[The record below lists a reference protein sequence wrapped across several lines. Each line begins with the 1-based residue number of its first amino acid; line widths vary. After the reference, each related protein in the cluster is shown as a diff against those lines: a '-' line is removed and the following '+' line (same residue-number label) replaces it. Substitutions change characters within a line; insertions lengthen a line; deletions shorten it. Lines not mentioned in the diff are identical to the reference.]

1 MATLLLVVIYISF
14 IGLGIPDSLFGAAWP
29 AIYGEFSLPISFGSF
44 VTVTISCCTVVS
56 SVLSSRVIGRFGTNK
71 VSAVSTALTAL
82 GLFGFSCAGSFP
94 WLILCA
100 IPLGLGA
107 GAIDTALNNY
117 VALHY
122 SATHMSF
129 LHCFYGVGVS
139 LSPYILSLVISGP
152 AGWRGGYRVALCIQL
167 CITALMFLT
176 LPVWAKAHG
185 KESGG
190 GEGRRLRSFAHP
202 GGAAHP
208 RWKGMC
214 LLFITSVGIDTTCGT
229 WGSTFLVEY
238 KHMAADQAAGMVT
251 FYYIGMA
258 LGRFLSGVLASRLH
272 SWKIIRL
279 GQWGAG
285 RGGGGAVAA
294 RPGHGL
300 RSGIV
305 FGGIGQRPAVP
316 QLQLPYPGELRP
328 PALPVRHGGADG
340 LLLCGLHGHP
350 YPLRGAGPADH
361 RGAAAPLPAGVL
373 CGDGPGH
380 LEGKAHFACAL
391 LKEKRQLPGISGGC
405 LF

>member
-71 VSAVSTALTAL
+71 VSAFSTALTAL

-190 GEGRRLRSFAHP
+190 GEDVVSEALPIREVLRIP
-202 GGAAHP
+202 GV
-208 RWKGMC
+208 KGMC
-214 LLFITSVGIDTTCGT
+214 LLFITSVGIETTCGT

-258 LGRFLSGVLASRLH
+258 LGRFLSG
-272 SWKIIRL
+272 
-279 GQWGAG
+279 
-285 RGGGGAVAA
+285 
-294 RPGHGL
+294 
-300 RSGIV
+300 
-305 FGGIGQRPAVP
+305 
-316 QLQLPYPGELRP
+316 QLQLPHPGELRP
-328 PALPVRHGGADG
+328 PALPVRPGGADG

-350 YPLRGAGPADH
+350 YPLWGAGPADH

-405 LF
+405 IF

>member
-190 GEGRRLRSFAHP
+190 GEDVVS
-202 GGAAHP
+202 
-208 RWKGMC
+208 
-214 LLFITSVGIDTTCGT
+214 ITSVGIETTCGT

-279 GQWGAG
+279 GQWVLGA
-285 RGGGGAVAA
+285 AVVVLLLPAPA
-294 RPGHGL
+294 TVSAVGL
-300 RSGIV
+300 FLVGLGNGPLFPNFNYLTPESFGPQRSQSVMGVQMAFSYVGSMGIPTL
-305 FGGIGQRPAVP
+305 FGVLGQLTTV
-316 QLQLPYPGELRP
+316 
-328 PALPVRHGGADG
+328 G
-340 LLLCGLHGHP
+340 LL
-350 YPLRGAGPADH
+350 PLY
-361 RGAAAPLPAGVL
+361 LLVFFVVMVL
-373 CGDGPGH
+373 ATW
-380 LEGKAHFACAL
+380 KV
-391 LKEKRQLPGISGGC
+391 KRILRVRS
-405 LF
+405 

>member
-71 VSAVSTALTAL
+71 VSAFSTALTAL

-190 GEGRRLRSFAHP
+190 GEDVVSEALPIREVLRIP
-202 GGAAHP
+202 GV
-208 RWKGMC
+208 KGMC
-214 LLFITSVGIDTTCGT
+214 LLFITSVGIETTCGT
-229 WGSTFLVEY
+229 CGSS
-238 KHMAADQAAGMVT
+238 
-251 FYYIGMA
+251 I
-258 LGRFLSGVLASRLH
+258 
-272 SWKIIRL
+272 
-279 GQWGAG
+279 
-285 RGGGGAVAA
+285 
-294 RPGHGL
+294 
-300 RSGIV
+300 
-305 FGGIGQRPAVP
+305 
-316 QLQLPYPGELRP
+316 
-328 PALPVRHGGADG
+328 
-340 LLLCGLHGHP
+340 LL
-350 YPLRGAGPADH
+350 
-361 RGAAAPLPAGVL
+361 
-373 CGDGPGH
+373 
-380 LEGKAHFACAL
+380 
-391 LKEKRQLPGISGGC
+391 
-405 LF
+405 

>member
-190 GEGRRLRSFAHP
+190 GEDVVSEALPIREVLRIP
-202 GGAAHP
+202 GV
-208 RWKGMC
+208 KGMC
-214 LLFITSVGIDTTCGT
+214 LLFITSVGIETTCGT

-258 LGRFLSGVLASRLH
+258 LGRFLSGVLASRLPLFPNFNYLTPE
-272 SWKIIRL
+272 SFGPQRSQSVMGVQMAFSYVGSMGIPTLFGVL
-279 GQWGAG
+279 GQLTT
-285 RGGGGAVAA
+285 V
-294 RPGHGL
+294 
-300 RSGIV
+300 
-305 FGGIGQRPAVP
+305 
-316 QLQLPYPGELRP
+316 
-328 PALPVRHGGADG
+328 G
-340 LLLCGLHGHP
+340 LL
-350 YPLRGAGPADH
+350 PLY
-361 RGAAAPLPAGVL
+361 LLVFFVVMVL
-373 CGDGPGH
+373 ATW
-380 LEGKAHFACAL
+380 KV
-391 LKEKRQLPGISGGC
+391 KRILRVRS
-405 LF
+405 